1 MFWQQ
6 KSLALTSERCF
17 VLIFFG
23 PTSWIL
29 LKQIIVIPVLMQIT
43 EVFVEKG
50 IHKNKIVDPVKTHLM
65 TEKA

>member
-17 VLIFFG
+17 VSIFFG

-29 LKQIIVIPVLMQIT
+29 LKQIIIIPNLMMIT

-50 IHKNKIVDPVKTHLM
+50 IPVHKKVDPVKTHFY
-65 TEKA
+65 

>member
-6 KSLALTSERCF
+6 KSLALTCERCF
-17 VLIFFG
+17 VSIFFG

-29 LKQIIVIPVLMQIT
+29 LKQIIIIPNLIQIT

-50 IHKNKIVDPVKTHLM
+50 IHKIVDPVKTHLM